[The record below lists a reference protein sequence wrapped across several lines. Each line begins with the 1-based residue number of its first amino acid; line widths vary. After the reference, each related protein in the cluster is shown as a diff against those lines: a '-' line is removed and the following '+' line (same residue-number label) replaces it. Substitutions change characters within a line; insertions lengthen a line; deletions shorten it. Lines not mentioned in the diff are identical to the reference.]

1 MIVAPRREAG
11 LVRRQMN
18 TRHEERYPRAASV
31 NLVTF
36 PKTSTDNAKY
46 IGNTILDGPGPDDLE
61 GVASRKADMGGG
73 VVLQRKIIVN
83 IATSAD
89 GYVARPDGNLDWLT
103 ERPAPKGFYGL
114 PEFERS
120 TDAKILGR
128 KTFDRSLEM
137 GARFSA
143 HAVHYVFSR
152 RPPPASVPAGVHFV
166 TEPIGAFVERL
177 RTQTGKNV
185 WMMGGGEI
193 IASFLDEAAI
203 DEFIITVVPTFIG
216 KGIPL
221 LAPRH
226 REVPLRL
233 LGVQQFPDG
242 VVQLHYEVQR
252 LRG

>member
-1 MIVAPRREAG
+1 MK
-11 LVRRQMN
+11 
-18 TRHEERYPRAASV
+18 SV
-31 NLVTF
+31 EWVDATI
-36 PKTSTDNAKY
+36 STV
-46 IGNTILDGPGPDDLE
+46 P
-61 GVASRKADMGGG
+61 
-73 VVLQRKIIVN
+73 QRKIIVN

-89 GYVARPDGNLDWLT
+89 GYVARPDGDLDWLT

-128 KTFDRSLEM
+128 KTFDRSLQL

-143 HAVHYVFSR
+143 KAVHYVFSR
-152 RPPPASVPAGVHFV
+152 HPPPASVPAGVHFV
-166 TEPIGAFVERL
+166 TESIGAFAERL
-177 RTQTGKNV
+177 RTQAGKNV

-193 IASFLDEAAI
+193 IASFLDEDAI

-216 KGIPL
+216 EGVPL

-226 REVPLRL
+226 RKVALRL

-242 VVQLHYEVQR
+242 VVQLHYQVQR
-252 LRG
+252 SRV